1 MLARAGTLEG
11 GMLCS
16 GEWREMKAT
25 LTGPLGVSRV
35 AIVMGEEGDPQG
47 WRGGGLVPC
56 VPVRL
61 RES

>member
-25 LTGPLGVSRV
+25 LTGPLGVSRE
-35 AIVMGEEGDPQG
+35 AMVMGEEGDPQG
-47 WRGGGLVPC
+47 
-56 VPVRL
+56 
-61 RES
+61 